1 MLASGQ
7 YYPRRI
13 LQMIF
18 FFLTPQDLV
27 FLWKFLFATSRLH
40 TWGRQGRGDKLNVWS
55 YYRNSRISFVLGG
68 EVLRRCNYLTQH
80 VRFARQEAWVSKRP
94 LFLNVV
100 SFQNAPR
107 RVVWWESKRRT
118 FPHPHPPKKNHTH
131 TPALGCWVIRD
142 HSCFSVNPLLHLCFS
157 SNDLQSHRGRDSF
170 FNVNIKT
177 WRKPESNGGES
188 L

>member
-1 MLASGQ
+1 MSLGRRCWPVASTIPGE
-7 YYPRRI
+7 I

-27 FLWKFLFATSRLH
+27 FFFFLWKFLFATSRLH

-118 FPHPHPPKKNHTH
+118 SPHPPKKTTH
-131 TPALGCWVIRD
+131 TCPWMLG
-142 HSCFSVNPLLHLCFS
+142 N
-157 SNDLQSHRGRDSF
+157 
-170 FNVNIKT
+170 
-177 WRKPESNGGES
+177 
-188 L
+188 